1 MYCINRS
8 RASDSYTLQLCF
20 PDTFLLQKRF
30 YQFCHIPYDVLIR
43 SLYIRRHRCFCNYML
58 LFVNNPCFYIGSTKI
73 NSCSVH
79 FFLTQSVMILIILTL
94 SIYWFQRKKSNS
106 NFKNTR
112 HDRLLIFHR
121 DCMILIDAHM
131 LCLFHRIYHILP
143 DHW

>member
-73 NSCSVH
+73 NSRSVH
-79 FFLTQSVMILIILTL
+79 FFPHSVCYDSNHTYSVNILVSKRMSFCGQFGYFLQKYDTL
-94 SIYWFQRKKSNS
+94 FV
-106 NFKNTR
+106 
-112 HDRLLIFHR
+112 
-121 DCMILIDAHM
+121 DCDTTAVGDNLNAQNI
-131 LCLFHRIYHILP
+131 
-143 DHW
+143 